1 MTEINQPNPFNQQS
15 DGASSSRGQSNI
27 NPALANSINVQPISA
42 DHSTHQSSFSRRKII
57 SIVASSLLA
66 IVLVVG
72 GAFLIG
78 HFSLVST
85 CQSGLEA
92 YNQQADDLR
101 ELLDDSQD
109 LLDITTDD
117 VLDTDKSIVNNFQS
131 AYKQAREELEKQPD
145 ENQCASG
152 RSNDELT
159 QAIAD
164 LASSYNLL
172 SELGYRIDD
181 GGADVELANEIKL
194 LADAKSALSS
204 TLLSAQTLSQN
215 RVVSASVRTQLNR
228 AISLA
233 SGILETGDLDDIESA
248 RDQLDD
254 IIQQVNDALSA
265 ENEAIIDIEEAV
277 SQIATYVGSDGSY
290 TESAVQI
297 LSAAGLEPVWG
308 LERMRGA
315 CQISNEQLSSWLAA
329 FCSATPGK
337 VYINTNLG
345 TDVTNDAYFA
355 DAMRHEIAH
364 YLIYRRCGT
373 SDPPSIGNQANA
385 ESVASSYAVLYL
397 GANAK
402 TLNRA
407 LDSRYHMDQAS
418 DEAAARIHA
427 GQCY

>member
-1 MTEINQPNPFNQQS
+1 M
-15 DGASSSRGQSNI
+15 
-27 NPALANSINVQPISA
+27 
-42 DHSTHQSSFSRRKII
+42 
-57 SIVASSLLA
+57 
-66 IVLVVG
+66 VLVVG
-72 GAFLIG
+72 GAFLAG

-117 VLDTDKSIVNNFQS
+117 VLDTDKSIVNDFQS
-131 AYKQAREELEKQPD
+131 AYKQAQEELEKQPD

-308 LERMRGA
+308 LEQMRGA
-315 CQISNEQLSSWLAA
+315 CQISNEQLGSWLAA
-329 FCSATPGK
+329 FCSATPDK

-345 TDVTNDAYFA
+345 ADVTNDAYFA

>member
-1 MTEINQPNPFNQQS
+1 MTEINQPNPFNQS
-15 DGASSSRGQSNI
+15 GGTSSPQGQLSVISVTPNGV
-27 NPALANSINVQPISA
+27 NAQPISA

-57 SIVASSLLA
+57 SIVSSSLLA
-66 IVLVVG
+66 MVLVVG

-92 YNQQADDLR
+92 YNQQAEDLR
-101 ELLDDSQD
+101 ELLGDSQD

-117 VLDTDKSIVNNFQS
+117 VLDTDKSIVNDFQS
-131 AYKQAREELEKQPD
+131 AYKQAQEELKKQPD
-145 ENQCASG
+145 ENQCASD

-159 QAIAD
+159 QAVAD

-215 RVVSASVRTQLNR
+215 RVVSAS
-228 AISLA
+228 
-233 SGILETGDLDDIESA
+233 
-248 RDQLDD
+248 
-254 IIQQVNDALSA
+254 LSA

-308 LERMRGA
+308 LEQMRGA

-329 FCSATPGK
+329 FCSATPDK

-345 TDVTNDAYFA
+345 ADVTNDAYFA

-373 SDPPSIGNQANA
+373 SDPPSIGSQANA

>member
-1 MTEINQPNPFNQQS
+1 MTEIDQPNPFNQRP
-15 DGASSSRGQSNI
+15 DDTSSFPGQPNV
-27 NPALANSINVQPISA
+27 NPVMANSINVQPIFA

-57 SIVASSLLA
+57 SIVASALLA
-66 IVLVVG
+66 MVLVVG

-92 YNQQADDLR
+92 YNQQVEDLR

-117 VLDTDKSIVNNFQS
+117 VLDTDKSIVNDFQS
-131 AYKQAREELEKQPD
+131 AYKQAQEELKKQPD

-308 LERMRGA
+308 LEQMRGA

-345 TDVTNDAYFA
+345 ADVTNDAYFA